1 MVNGDVEEPDLDAP
15 DLPNK
20 AQRQLRVAL
29 PKSFIKKESVQIA
42 LGNDIQL
49 RTTAK
54 ISGPQVCNKAINI
67 LIQRMLHQ

>member
-42 LGNDIQL
+42 LGNGIQL
-49 RTTAK
+49 RTLH
-54 ISGPQVCNKAINI
+54 NI
-67 LIQRMLHQ
+67 WTSIVH